1 MRCLA
6 FAIFTV
12 GFAAIILSAA
22 QDDGL
27 PAGKGKDAFL
37 KMCSN
42 CHGFEQ
48 VTSHKYPKKYWANV
62 VDDMISRGADGSD
75 AEQNAVI
82 SYLSRSF
89 GKPIDINT
97 SSAKEI
103 VDGLSFSAAEA
114 QLLVGYRT
122 DKGAFKTFEDLLK
135 VPGLNADLLEE
146 QKKNILF

>member
-1 MRCLA
+1 MRCLR
-6 FAIFTV
+6 FAILPI

-37 KMCSN
+37 KICSN

-82 SYLSRSF
+82 SYLSRNF
-89 GKPIDINT
+89 GKPVNINT

-103 VDGLSFSAAEA
+103 EAGLSFTAADA
-114 QLLVGYRT
+114 QMLVGYRT
-122 DKGAFKTFEDLLK
+122 DKGPFKTYEDLLK
-135 VPGLNADLLEE
+135 VPGLNAELLDE